1 MEVLEHTP
9 KPTRRGPIVVLVVAA
24 ALILLILGAVAVDD
38 WQRERES
45 LAVQTAYAEAVATI
59 ETAQTRVRG
68 TVAYA
73 SPLLQVGPADVRAAL
88 EELVLEE
95 VDAGRTEFARARQAL
110 SDTSV
115 WPWHDEVLEQRAAL
129 VADLDDRAR
138 SLTEATGQGLFV
150 P

>member
-9 KPTRRGPIVVLVVAA
+9 KPTRRGPIVALAVIAV
-24 ALILLILGAVAVDD
+24 LILLVLGAVTVDNG
-38 WQRERES
+38 QRERES

-59 ETAQTRVRG
+59 ETAQARVRG

-88 EELVLEE
+88 EELVLEGVE
-95 VDAGRTEFARARQAL
+95 AGRTEFARARQVL
-110 SDTSV
+110 NDTPV
-115 WPWHDEVLEQRAAL
+115 WPWHNEVLEQRAAL

-138 SLTEATGQGLFV
+138 SLAEATGQGLFV